1 MGKYVS
7 KNSKIG
13 IYIFYLRAKKKFLRT
28 KNLGTNFCAQK
39 CPIFFNKIFLDAF
52 LLLSKYDGN
61 PTLSSQATSLKTS
74 PPLISV
80 DDARMKIIV
89 DHINSTGGYPDE
101 NFMYNVS
108 LEELRALYF
117 HYTGSIKSNIGQ
129 SEYQQSTINLKARQ
143 ISQLQNLR
151 RLLEDIRER
160 FSVCEFVLVLFYY
173 FISKLFF
180 LNIDFWVN
188 F

>member
-1 MGKYVS
+1 MSDKFEYTQ
-7 KNSKIG
+7 
-13 IYIFYLRAKKKFLRT
+13 IFALKMPYFFKKK
-28 KNLGTNFCAQK
+28 
-39 CPIFFNKIFLDAF
+39 FLDAF

-129 SEYQQSTINLKARQ
+129 SEYQQSTINSKARQ

-160 FSVCEFVLVLFYY
+160 FSVCEFVLFYLKIV
-173 FISKLFF
+173 FLISIFGSIF
-180 LNIDFWVN
+180 N
-188 F
+188 

>member
-1 MGKYVS
+1 MLYGQVRIEKF
-7 KNSKIG
+7 KNWHIQ
-13 IYIFYLRAKKKFLRT
+13 FLRAK
-28 KNLGTNFCAQK
+28 NLGTHTNFCAQK
-39 CPIFFNKIFLDAF
+39 CPFFQKKFLDAF
-52 LLLSKYDGN
+52 LLMSKYDGN

-80 DDARMKIIV
+80 DDARMKVIV

-129 SEYQQSTINLKARQ
+129 SEYQQSTINSKARQ

-160 FSVCEFVLVLFYY
+160 FSVCEF
-173 FISKLFF
+173 
-180 LNIDFWVN
+180 
-188 F
+188 